1 MCCSQVHS
9 QPAMPTRVTVA
20 RSGAGAGTEQSCKQ
34 FGKAALDAVDC
45 LYFQWFSF
53 KESNSLVQSRLK
65 WRLLI
70 SERIMRT
77 GQVKRIVHRGVYFC
91 FNSALSEQF
100 KLKSE
105 QAWGLHF
112 IMVKGSA
119 VPLGSDQ
126 LPPFVFNSSCLC
138 ERDNM
143 AHNEWNCLNSAYAS
157 SKWILW
163 SCTGITEF
171 WDVWGRKE
179 PLEII

>member
-9 QPAMPTRVTVA
+9 QPAMPTWVTVA
-20 RSGAGAGTEQSCKQ
+20 RSGAGADMEQCWKQ
-34 FGKAALDAVDC
+34 FGKATLNAVAC

-70 SERIMRT
+70 SEKIMRT

-119 VPLGSDQ
+119 VPLGFVQ
-126 LPPFVFNSSCLC
+126 LPPFVFSNSCLC
-138 ERDNM
+138 ESGNM
-143 AHNEWNCLNSAYAS
+143 AHNE
-157 SKWILW
+157 
-163 SCTGITEF
+163 
-171 WDVWGRKE
+171 
-179 PLEII
+179 